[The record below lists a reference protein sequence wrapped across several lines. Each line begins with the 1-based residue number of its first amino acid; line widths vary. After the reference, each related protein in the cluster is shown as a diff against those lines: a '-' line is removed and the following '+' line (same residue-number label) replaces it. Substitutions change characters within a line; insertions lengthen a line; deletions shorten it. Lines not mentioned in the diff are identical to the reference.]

1 MSSPYEAPKSES
13 VAEPLQI
20 CRHCGAEVPLSAPQC
35 WLCFGKLPAGMDVVD
50 AEVVAPP
57 ESPAWQLTE
66 VFFAVVSALT
76 ALLVVLVGIG
86 VFCEEPV
93 MGIIYVVIVLP
104 PLGVT
109 VARTARK
116 RRAGENI
123 SWAERF
129 ATFVVSSVVM
139 LGFLGLL
146 AVAAVACLIIMCFM
160 NPPSFH

>member
-1 MSSPYEAPKSES
+1 MSSPYEAPQSAEA
-13 VAEPLQI
+13 AEPLQL
-20 CRHCGAEVPLSAPQC
+20 CRHCGAEVPLSAPRC
-35 WLCFGKLPAGMDVVD
+35 WLCQGELPAGMTIVD
-50 AEVVAPP
+50 AEVVGPP

-66 VFFAVVSALT
+66 AFFAVVSALT
-76 ALLVVLVGIG
+76 ALLVVLIGIG

-93 MGIIYVVIVLP
+93 MGIIYVVIVVP

-109 VARTARK
+109 VARSARK
-116 RRAGENI
+116 RRAGVNI

-139 LGFLGLL
+139 LAFLGLL